1 MRPERLGASMP
12 AFGPTA
18 PAPAVERV
26 PAMHQYV
33 LCLLRR
39 APSRPP
45 IPEEEAERIQTAH
58 LAHLDRLRRAGE
70 AIVYGPIEEDADLR
84 GIVVY
89 RDGPIDRVRPLAD
102 ADPAVAHGRL
112 VAELWTWSAAD
123 GLRLGPPLAPAPPD
137 DPE

>member
-1 MRPERLGASMP
+1 MP

-26 PAMHQYV
+26 PVLHQYV

-39 APSRPP
+39 APDRAP

-70 AIVYGPIEEDADLR
+70 AIISGPIEEDADLR
-84 GIVVY
+84 GIVIY
-89 RDGPIDRVRPLAD
+89 RDGPIDRVRALAE
-102 ADPAVAHGRL
+102 ADPAVARGRL
-112 VAELWTWSAAD
+112 VVELWTWNAVA
-123 GLRLGPPLAPAPPD
+123 GLRIGPPPAPEPPD
-137 DPE
+137 EPG